1 MFEAKSSLPFFLCD
15 WPAGNGQDKAG
26 RWLLYETR
34 FLLSITFF
42 FLAAPRDFQDI
53 GSPTRDWIQ
62 AIAMKALSPNHW
74 TTEEFPSCNFNHI
87 YMDKYHSYSPHPCYN
102 LQERKNEDCKD
113 LPFEGHKVH
122 IISTH
127 FHWLEFNL
135 VSSILPTRED
145 KSCSLWLVIEGPA
158 KA

>member
-1 MFEAKSSLPFFLCD
+1 MFKQSCLKQKAVCLFSCVTGQQETGRIKQVGDCSMRPGFYCPSL
-15 WPAGNGQDKAG
+15 
-26 RWLLYETR
+26 
-34 FLLSITFF
+34 FF
-42 FLAAPRDFQDI
+42 FLATLRDLQDI

-87 YMDKYHSYSPHPCYN
+87 YMDKYHSHSPYPCYN

-113 LPFEGHKVH
+113 LPFEVHKVH
-122 IISTH
+122 IISTY

-145 KSCSLWLVIEGPA
+145 KCCSC
-158 KA
+158 